1 MGRWSKDIKNFKKDR
16 GLSMLIK
23 QCQEGNIRAFESI
36 YEHFKAPIFN
46 LIYRYTYNHAI
57 TEDLVHDIFIK
68 IFTQIQQLK
77 KEEAFINWLY
87 RIAIN
92 TCRDYLRRKERK
104 LWKSISLNEVENY
117 MATDTDIE
125 HENITNKIL
134 EEAIH
139 NLPLKMK
146 SVFLLHDVQGFKH
159 EEIAQILKCSIG
171 TSKSQLF
178 KARAKIRKYLIKKF
192 KKEQEK

>member
-1 MGRWSKDIKNFKKDR
+1 VGRWSKDIKNFKKDR